1 MLVFLA
7 KSLVA
12 EGCEVSLVTY
22 DHGQPNG
29 ELFDGVRVFKSFDP
43 KTGLRGVR
51 WINRAKRL
59 WDTMRQAGAD
69 IYLQMGAGI
78 ETALVALGCREVP
91 GASAKPFVFCLAHD
105 NNFGEALHAGRFGWE
120 GKAYQFG
127 LRRADL
133 IVSQTERQR
142 EGLCAATG
150 LDSHVITIAAAFPAN
165 PAVKAEPP
173 QNRVLWAGRI
183 VPDKRLEWLLEV
195 ARQCP
200 DVIFDIAGSPNT
212 PSAYATALVE
222 QAGQLPN
229 VRLHGRVGADEMNRL
244 YQKARMFCN
253 TSAAE
258 GFPNTYPEAWSHGL
272 PIVATFDPDGIV
284 VRNGL
289 GRIASTVGELV
300 SAIQELLGSRALYEE
315 ASRSTR
321 RYFEENHS
329 TTVVAQRFCSLFDK
343 LPTHS

>member
-1 MLVFLA
+1 
-7 KSLVA
+7 
-12 EGCEVSLVTY
+12 
-22 DHGQPNG
+22 
-29 ELFDGVRVFKSFDP
+29 
-43 KTGLRGVR
+43 
-51 WINRAKRL
+51 
-59 WDTMRQAGAD
+59 
-69 IYLQMGAGI
+69 
-78 ETALVALGCREVP
+78 
-91 GASAKPFVFCLAHD
+91 
-105 NNFGEALHAGRFGWE
+105 
-120 GKAYQFG
+120 
-127 LRRADL
+127 
-133 IVSQTERQR
+133 
-142 EGLCAATG
+142 
-150 LDSHVITIAAAFPAN
+150 
-165 PAVKAEPP
+165 
-173 QNRVLWAGRI
+173 
-183 VPDKRLEWLLEV
+183 
-195 ARQCP
+195 
-200 DVIFDIAGSPNT
+200 
-212 PSAYATALVE
+212 
-222 QAGQLPN
+222 
-229 VRLHGRVGADEMNRL
+229 MNRL